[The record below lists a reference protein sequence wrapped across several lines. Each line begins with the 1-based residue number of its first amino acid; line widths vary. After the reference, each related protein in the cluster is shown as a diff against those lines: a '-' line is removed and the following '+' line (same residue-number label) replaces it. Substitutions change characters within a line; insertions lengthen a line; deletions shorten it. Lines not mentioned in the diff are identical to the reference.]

1 MRSFQLTPTKLRIIL
16 IVALLLLIAAHALVT
31 ALGRKILAENS
42 TSVTEAVTLS
52 ASSQNTLDRLSNAE
66 VQLKS
71 QSKIVEKAKKVV
83 ADGNQHAYQES
94 VINDINNYAKAAG
107 IHVTGFTF
115 ENPVAKDASG
125 KSAKTETTKN
135 SQQIQ
140 GVKTTTVI
148 LTLQSPMDYSTF
160 LKFLRMLEENLL
172 QLRLQSLNLSSSAI
186 STTGTTEGQPEPGQT
201 IDVPTITLEVYTKNE

>member
-16 IVALLLLIAAHALVT
+16 IVALLLLIVAHVLVT
-31 ALGRKILAENS
+31 VLGRKILAENS

-52 ASSQNTLDRLSNAE
+52 ASSQDTLDRLSNAE

-115 ENPVAKDASG
+115 ENPVAKDASD
-125 KSAKTETTKN
+125 KSAKTETAKN

-186 STTGTTEGQPEPGQT
+186 DSTSTTEGQPEPGQT